1 MKQVTTRG
9 PTQSCRALQSRTTQ
23 LRSGL
28 LLELRSIALGF
39 CQPAFLALPTWR
51 IHASPLRPLVCLRTL
66 ITAGG
71 KHCPLHSH
79 TQHPQE
85 RKPELCTRNTRFT
98 NPWIKCKKWVYDFT
112 LSTVHHVSGW
122 EGNQIRNWELSYCCF
137 IAMRV
142 LISSY
147 RKQEGDGCG
156 GIIF

>member
-71 KHCPLHSH
+71 EHCPLHSH

-85 RKPELCTRNTRFT
+85 RKTRIVHTQHPIHKSEESANQNCVHATPNSQIPKNTHT
-98 NPWIKCKKWVYDFT
+98 HT
-112 LSTVHHVSGW
+112 
-122 EGNQIRNWELSYCCF
+122 E
-137 IAMRV
+137 
-142 LISSY
+142 
-147 RKQEGDGCG
+147 
-156 GIIF
+156 